1 MLKNKKIRILL
12 LAAVIVLM
20 AVLLL
25 PKITLALDT
34 GIQYGEATGLGNED
48 PRIIIAKII
57 RIFLGFLGVI
67 ALILIM
73 YAGWL
78 WMTSQGNEE
87 KITQA
92 KKILTSA
99 IIGLLIILS
108 AMGIVTFIMEKFL
121 GASNGG
127 DGGDGGGGTT
137 RGGIGALG
145 GGIIQSVYPEPNQKE
160 VPRNTS
166 IIVTFREKILAST
179 ICEQVDGAGNCLGGS
194 LIKKENIRIF
204 KTKQGDSC
212 KNGTLGI
219 TGCEDT
225 NITEVR
231 AASLNGK
238 TFVFTPVNYLGSP
251 SEYIWHS
258 VRLTNDLKK
267 ADGTNAFKL
276 SDQGFEWSF
285 EISNKLDLIPPQ
297 VKQGGVFPM
306 PDNEKDSPGSSTPAV
321 QASGNVTVASQPN
334 VKEDAQVASVNA
346 VTGPSATAV
355 ADINCQENGTLTVT
369 IMSDNKTATL
379 NKGATLLGSAVAS
392 GNAVNFIDYFKLTLM
407 SGSFSAGN
415 QWNVN
420 LVAATKADTLTVGG
434 TIYTFISGSAVANQ
448 ISIGANLNS
457 TAANITAVLGSNS
470 QVNPSATNN
479 MVTVKAKLAGADGNN
494 IIIKSLSSGLTVTPA
509 SGHLE
514 GGQNESLS
522 TLIKDKKDKPR
533 NSVIQIN
540 FNEAVNPLNISGTS
554 DEVKNYIRVV
564 NLSAGNAI
572 LSGQFIVS
580 NQYSTVEFISN
591 TECGIN
597 ACGEKIYCLPE
608 NSQLR
613 VEIMAAGLLTC
624 AEADC
629 STKSPFTTCGA
640 NNVCQDTSSSSTP
653 KNYPA
658 SSLASGIPNGVI
670 DMALNSLD
678 GNRDANAEGPISYYN
693 ENSPATAGG
702 DNFQW
707 SFYISDIID
716 SNPPTITLTDAAN
729 GAAGINLTSPI
740 MVNFSKLMMSSSLNT
755 GENSVNNGAETIKH
769 KLVNLW
775 NFTNKPT
782 GYWII
787 NENIDDSPVDGE
799 PDWTKMS
806 IKHSDFFDATSYRA
820 QVGSGVKDIYQN
832 CYRPCAGPACSG
844 INLTTPS
851 CCSGT
856 ANTANG
862 FDNKCPG
869 SP

>member
-1 MLKNKKIRILL
+1 MVSII
-12 LAAVIVLM
+12 VIM

-34 GIQYGEATGLGNED
+34 GIQYGAETGLGSED
-48 PRIIIAKII
+48 PRIIVAKII

-92 KKILTSA
+92 KKILSSA

-121 GASNGG
+121 GATNGG
-127 DGGDGGGGTT
+127 DGGDGGGGGTP
-137 RGGIGALG
+137 GGIGALG
-145 GGIIQSVYPEPNQKE
+145 GGIVQSVYPEPNQKE

-212 KNGTLGI
+212 EKGTLGI

-251 SEYIWHS
+251 SEYIWYS

-306 PDNEKDSPGSSTPAV
+306 PDNEKDGVGSSTPAV
-321 QASGNVTVASQPN
+321 QASGVITIVSQPN

-346 VTGPSATAV
+346 VIGPQATAV
-355 ADINCQENGTLTVT
+355 ANINCQENGTLTVT
-369 IMSDNKTATL
+369 IMSDNKTASL
-379 NKGATLLGSAVAS
+379 NKGAILLGSAVAS
-392 GNAVNFIDYFKLTLM
+392 GNSINFTDYFRLTLA

-415 QWNVN
+415 QWNVT
-420 LVAATKADTLTVGG
+420 LKAATKADTLTIGG
-434 TIYTFISGSAVANQ
+434 TIYTFVSGPAGINQ

-457 TAANITAVLGSNS
+457 TAANISAALGSNS
-470 QVNPSATNN
+470 LVNSTVANN
-479 MVTVKAKLAGADGNN
+479 IVTVRARLAGADGNN
-494 IIIKSLSSGLTVTPA
+494 IIIRSSSSGLTITPA
-509 SGHLE
+509 SGHFE
-514 GGQNESLS
+514 GGQDQSS
-522 TLIKDKKDKPR
+522 SILIKDKKDKPR
-533 NSVIQIN
+533 NSIIQIN
-540 FNEAVNPLNISGTS
+540 FNEAINPINISGSS
-554 DEVKNYIRVV
+554 DEVRNYIRVV

-580 NQYSTVEFISN
+580 NQYSTVEFISD
-591 TECGIN
+591 TECGVN
-597 ACGEKIYCLPE
+597 ACGEKIYCLPA

-640 NNVCQDTSSSSTP
+640 NNICQDSSSSSTP

-658 SSLASGIPNGVI
+658 SSLASGIPNGIV
-670 DMALNSLD
+670 DLALNSLD
-678 GNRDANAEGPISYYN
+678 GNRNANAEGPVSYYN
-693 ENSPATAGG
+693 ENLPAAAGG

-707 SFYISDIID
+707 SFYISDIVD
-716 SNPPTITLTDAAN
+716 SNPPIIALTDAAN
-729 GAAGINLTSPI
+729 GAASINLTSPVI
-740 MVNFSKLMMSSSLNT
+740 VNFSKLMMSSSLNT
-755 GENSVNNGAETIKH
+755 GEVSVNNGSETIKH
-769 KLVNLW
+769 KLVNLF
-775 NFTNKPT
+775 NFANKPT
-782 GYWII
+782 GYWVAS
-787 NENIDDSPVDGE
+787 ENIDDAPVDGE

-844 INLTTPS
+844 IDLSTPS

-856 ANTANG
+856 STTANG
-862 FDNKCPG
+862 FDNKCSG
-869 SP
+869 SQ